1 MEAFERTWCKA
12 KTNNGHLPPWMYVEP
27 QGSSSTPTYETIWR
41 DLVDLYAFVQK
52 QPRAEGQP
60 VLAEVE

>member
-1 MEAFERTWCKA
+1 
-12 KTNNGHLPPWMYVEP
+12 MYVEP
-27 QGSSSTPTYETIWR
+27 QVSSSTPTYETIWR

-52 QPRAEGQP
+52 QPQAEGRP